1 MRCQIA
7 IFGAYRADQYA
18 DPEGFKNSLGAV
30 LEQFPDEVVVY
41 IADPRTGIVR
51 RSKWPPTISEVIE
64 AAEDHIAHLE
74 RMKARRSTIPD
85 RPAPLLL
92 RERPDGYLAQVF
104 VPEGHHRYA
113 GLVAWSDTAERAYWK
128 YGKASDGRQGIWVS
142 HDAWQAR
149 SQKMGEG

>member
-41 IADPRTGIVR
+41 ISDPRTGIVR

-64 AAEDHIAHLE
+64 AAEQHMEHLARLRAPRAVAVE
-74 RMKARRSTIPD
+74 RL
-85 RPAPLLL
+85 PAPLL
-92 RERPDGYLAQVF
+92 RELPQGALAQVF
-104 VPEGHHRYA
+104 VPEGHHRY
-113 GLVAWSDTAERAYWK
+113 GSLVKWTETAQPVWWK
-128 YGKASDGRQGIWVS
+128 YGNASDGRWGIWVS
-142 HDAWQAR
+142 YDAWSAK
-149 SQKMGEG
+149 QKQIA